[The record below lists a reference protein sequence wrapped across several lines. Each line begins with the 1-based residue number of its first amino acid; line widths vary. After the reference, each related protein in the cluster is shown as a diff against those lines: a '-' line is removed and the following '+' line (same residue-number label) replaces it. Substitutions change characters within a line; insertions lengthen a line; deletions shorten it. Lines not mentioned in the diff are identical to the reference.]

1 MAASTAALPPLR
13 FLTCGSVDDGK
24 STLIG
29 RLLFE
34 TRQIRDDHLDA
45 LANDSRRFGTTGDRI
60 DFALALDGLEAER
73 EQGIT
78 IDIAH
83 RYFATPARAFV
94 VVDSPGHERYT
105 RNMVTGASNCDLAI
119 VLADVRKG
127 IVPQT
132 RRHTLLCALMGIR
145 HVVLA
150 VNKCDL
156 VGFDERIFETIAD
169 AFRSFVRDLGFADVT
184 AIPISALDGDN
195 LAARSAAAHWYTGP
209 TLLEHLESIDVSAQ
223 RSAAAFRMPV
233 QLTLRPDAEFRGY
246 AGRIAAGNLAIGD
259 RVAVARTGET
269 AGIVE
274 IGGPDGPVARAAAG
288 DAVVLRID
296 ADLDISRGDLLASA
310 SDRPHFADQFEA
322 NLVWFDEVE
331 CLPGRK
337 FALRIGTK
345 WTTASVTRIKHR
357 LDVQTLERQAARS
370 FAMNDIGVANFE
382 TAEPVAFDAYAEY
395 RRTGAFVLVDPQ
407 TCATAGAGMINHPL
421 RRATNIVLESGA
433 VSPSDRAAALRQ
445 TPRCIWLTGLSGSG
459 KSTIAKALELALHRA
474 GRHAMLIDGD
484 NLRHGLNR
492 DLGFT
497 EVDRVENIRRA
508 GHLAK
513 LLVEAGLVAIFAFI
527 SPFKRD
533 RDGVRALFAP
543 GSFVEVFVDT
553 PLAECERR
561 DAKGLYKKARA
572 GQIPNFTG
580 VSAPYEPPES
590 PEIHLKFSGSA
601 LDESTADAV
610 AEILKKVEM

>member
-1 MAASTAALPPLR
+1 MAAALPPLR

-34 TRQIRDDHLDA
+34 SRQIHDDHLEA
-45 LANDSRRFGTTGDRI
+45 LTRDSRRFGTTGEKI

-83 RYFATPARAFV
+83 RYFATPARSFV

-105 RNMVTGASNCDLAI
+105 RNMATGASNCDLAI
-119 VLADVRKG
+119 VLVDVRKG

-156 VGFDERIFETIAD
+156 VGFDERQFETAAD

-184 AIPISALDGDN
+184 AIPISALEGGN
-195 LAARSAAAHWYTGP
+195 LVARAAAADWYTGP
-209 TLLEHLESIDVSAQ
+209 TLLEHLESVDVQSQ
-223 RSAAAFRMPV
+223 RSSVAFRMPV
-233 QLTLRPDAEFRGY
+233 QLVLRPDAAFRGY
-246 AGRIAAGNLAIGD
+246 AGRIAAGGVAIGD

-274 IGGPDGPVARAAAG
+274 IRGPDGPVARAAGG

-296 ADLDISRGDLLASA
+296 ADLDVSRGDLLAA
-310 SDRPHFADQFEA
+310 AADRPHFADQFEA
-322 NLVWFDEVE
+322 NIVWFDEAE

-337 FALRIGTK
+337 FAMRIGTK
-345 WTTASVTRIKHR
+345 WTMASVTRIKHR
-357 LDVQTLERQAARS
+357 LDIETLDRSAARS
-370 FAMNDIGVANFE
+370 FAMNDIGVVNIE
-382 TAEPVAFDAYAEY
+382 LAEPVGFDSFADC
-395 RRTGAFVLVDPQ
+395 RRTGSFVLVDPQ

-421 RRATNIVLESGA
+421 RRATNVVLESGA

-445 TPRCIWLTGLSGSG
+445 TPRCIWFTGLSGSG
-459 KSTIAKALELALHRA
+459 KSTIAKALELTLHRA

-497 EVDRVENIRRA
+497 EADRIENIRRA

-513 LLVEAGLVAIFAFI
+513 LLVDAGLIAIFAFI
-527 SPFKRD
+527 SPYKRD
-533 RDGVRALFAP
+533 RDDVRALFAS

-553 PLAECERR
+553 PISECERR
-561 DAKGLYKKARA
+561 DAKGLYAKARA
-572 GQIPNFTG
+572 GLIPNFTG

-590 PEIHLKFSGSA
+590 PEIHLQFAGSA

-610 AEILKKVEM
+610 AAILKKVGM